1 MTPLLKL
8 FSFALDDLE
17 TYRAVEYSRTL
28 SHWFLTRPSSKK
40 NFTCILP
47 PQIYSGLYGNGGHLP
62 IDVSH
67 NSLCKFF
74 KKNFAWNDPQRPPA
88 QTLLDT
94 FPFMFSRI
102 TFLKLFHWIALKN
115 LGWDGFCGS
124 LHISQKLFELKWFLI
139 PEIIYLPK
147 AKMSC
152 SLYIILNFSLLQF
165 KNDRSSYF
173 GT

>member
-1 MTPLLKL
+1 MQLVIVRPFQFICHMTPLLKL

-102 TFLKLFHWIALKN
+102 TFLKLFHWIALIN

-124 LHISQKLFELKWFLI
+124 LHISQKIIRTKMVSYSRDHLF
-139 PEIIYLPK
+139 
-147 AKMSC
+147 A
-152 SLYIILNFSLLQF
+152 
-165 KNDRSSYF
+165 
-173 GT
+173 